1 VLPEQVRLFFHIAQN
16 RSVSRAAILN
26 QISQSAASQGLAEL
40 EKRLGAPLVDRSRRP
55 LQLTAAGKLY
65 FDYCKEAMRRWD
77 QFEVELEKLLAESG
91 GSVRVASI
99 YSVGLSEMAELE
111 QEFARREP
119 EARLE
124 VEYLRPEKVYEAVLS
139 GAADLGIVSYP
150 EARREIEV
158 IPWRAEQMV
167 VAAAPSHALA
177 KLGVVRPSELNN
189 LDFIGFDADLP
200 IGKEVDRFLRQHQVS
215 VNRVFHFDNIQMI
228 KEAVA
233 YGVGISIMPAR
244 IMGNELQQGRLVAI
258 PLAEPGLYRPLGVLH
273 RRKMAFHPVAQ
284 SFLNLLLERPESRSG

>member
-1 VLPEQVRLFFHIAQN
+1 MLSEQVRLFFHIAQN
-16 RSVSRAAILN
+16 RSVSRAAKLN
-26 QISQSAASQGLAEL
+26 QISQSAASQGLAEM
-40 EKRLGAPLVDRSRRP
+40 ERRLGTSLVDRSRRP
-55 LQLTAAGKLY
+55 LQTTPAGKLY
-65 FDYCKEAMRRWD
+65 FDYCRDALRRWE

-91 GSVRVASI
+91 GCVRVASI
-99 YSVGLSEMAELE
+99 YSVGLSEMAQLE
-111 QEFARREP
+111 QKFALKEP

-139 GAADLGIVSYP
+139 DAADLGIVSYP
-150 EARREIEV
+150 ESRREIEV

-167 VAAAPSHALA
+167 VAASPNHV
-177 KLGVVRPSELNN
+177 LGKQAVVHPSELNH

-215 VNRVFHFDNIQMI
+215 VNRIFHFDNIQMI

-244 IMGNELQQGRLVAI
+244 IMVNELEQGRLVAI
-258 PLAEPGLYRPLGVLH
+258 PLAEPGLYRPLGVVH
-273 RRKMAFHPVAQ
+273 RRRKAFHPVAQ
-284 SFLNLLLERPESRSG
+284 SFLNLLLERTE